1 MTFTS
6 LTEFNFALLC
16 RITISTVIRKQS
28 ARLGDEVR
36 NWIINLKAVTKNK
49 KIQKTISKNYSLTK
63 TCGFGISEN
72 SCHLF
77 NL

>member
-16 RITISTVIRKQS
+16 RIAISTVIRKQN

-36 NWIINLKAVTKNK
+36 NWIINLKAVTQNNK
-49 KIQKTISKNYSLTK
+49 CRRRFPRTTA
-63 TCGFGISEN
+63 
-72 SCHLF
+72 
-77 NL
+77 

>member
-16 RITISTVIRKQS
+16 RITISTVIRKQN

-36 NWIINLKAVTKNK
+36 NWIINLKAETQNNK
-49 KIQKTISKNYSLTK
+49 CRRRFPRTTA
-63 TCGFGISEN
+63 
-72 SCHLF
+72 
-77 NL
+77 

>member
-6 LTEFNFALLC
+6 LTMFNFALLC

-49 KIQKTISKNYSLTK
+49 KFRRRFPRTTA
-63 TCGFGISEN
+63 
-72 SCHLF
+72 
-77 NL
+77 

>member
-36 NWIINLKAVTKNK
+36 NWIINLKAVIKNK
-49 KIQKTISKNYSLTK
+49 KIQKTISKNYSLTE